1 MPVPLAK
8 DIYIFTDCDLDGAMC
23 HIMMQWYTDS
33 HIKYH
38 VTRVDD
44 FRATFSSWAS
54 KNLDKFKAVYILD
67 LDVSSCIDI
76 VDKPNITII
85 DHHDSHVSNKHK
97 YKNAKVFI
105 EKQSSCAKLL
115 YNILSTSKI
124 DFMTKEKKLLLGL
137 VDDYDSYTLKTPVSR
152 DLNTI
157 FWSYQ
162 GDRVQKFIS
171 DWNDGFKGF
180 TDQHNRIL
188 HFKNKALAATI
199 KDLEVFEMKTFEYD
213 NDIYSIYSTVAT
225 TAINEIASHL
235 LTEYNCDI
243 SIVVNTNSKK
253 VSFRK
258 NKNTNVNLSLFA
270 NKICDGSGH
279 THAAGGPFN
288 EKFLNFSRLFKR
300 IK

>member
-1 MPVPLAK
+1 MVAALAK
-8 DIYIFTDCDLDGAMC
+8 SIYVFTDCDLDGAMC
-23 HIMMQWYTDS
+23 HTMMQWYTKS
-33 HIKYH
+33 HIKYT

-44 FRATFSSWAS
+44 FRSVFTLWAD
-54 KNLDKFKAVYILD
+54 KNLDKFKTVYILD
-67 LDVSSCIDI
+67 LDVSSCIDL

-85 DHHDSHVSNKHK
+85 DHHDSHVTNRKK

-105 EKQSSCAKLL
+105 EKETSCAKLL
-115 YNILSTSKI
+115 YNIFSTSEV
-124 DFMTKEKKLLLGL
+124 DYMTREKKILLSL
-137 VDDYDSYTLKTPVSR
+137 VDDYDSYTLKTPLSR

-162 GDRVQKFIS
+162 GNRVQKFIS
-171 DWNDGFKGF
+171 DWNNGF
-180 TDQHNRIL
+180 TGFTNQHKRIL
-188 HFKNKALAATI
+188 HFKNKALAETI
-199 KDLEVFEMKTFEYD
+199 RDLEIFQVKKFEYGAD
-213 NDIYSIYSTVAT
+213 TYNICSTVAT
-225 TAINEIASHL
+225 TAINEIASYL
-235 LTEYNCDI
+235 LNKYNSDI

-258 NKNTNVNLSLFA
+258 NKDIDVNLSHFA
-270 NKICDGSGH
+270 NKICDGAGH